1 MTELARTRPE
11 SFFADRF
18 NVTGGLLQRVRPH
31 ALLALAEPPLVTDL
45 AKKLDLLRKVDGAAR
60 AADPRVKQVI
70 ASLTSEE
77 VVTLVATASGWTVGD
92 VRPLMRLNVTAIA
105 EAGGKREIG
114 AYGGGGGGAVGL
126 FPPEGR
132 RQRGAL

>member
-1 MTELARTRPE
+1 SRAVAVPSR
-11 SFFADRF
+11 
-18 NVTGGLLQRVRPH
+18 GRPH
-31 ALLALAEPPLVTDL
+31 DLYALSEPPRVTDL
-45 AKKLDLLRKVDGAAR
+45 ARKLDRLRKVDGAAR

-92 VRPLMRLNVTAIA
+92 VRPLMRLNVTVIA

-114 AYGGGGGGAVGL
+114 AYGRRGRVAFAFLLERGGWRALAVG
-126 FPPEGR
+126 
-132 RQRGAL
+132 AA